1 MHASCL
7 TFGINLLVDDSFY
20 IHGLTSNII
29 IIPVHEVLDLTSGA
43 IWRGLFGK
51 MATAALEELTGK
63 LVSCWRIFVE
73 RRKSVTK
80 TLLALTLERSLWK
93 QAWTTKEVK
102 GNLLSWLEEWRELER
117 EMQLTE
123 AGRPLGYD
131 VPCKE
136 ISKVC

>member
-1 MHASCL
+1 MPMSLHRHTGLYNNSGTNEYASCL

-29 IIPVHEVLDLTSGA
+29 IIPVHEVLGLTSGA

-80 TLLALTLERSLWK
+80 TLLALTLERPVVETGVDD
-93 QAWTTKEVK
+93 QR
-102 GNLLSWLEEWRELER
+102 G
-117 EMQLTE
+117 
-123 AGRPLGYD
+123 
-131 VPCKE
+131 
-136 ISKVC
+136 